1 MEQRATVE
9 EGAVKMV
16 LMLTLLVIDQEG
28 RRLWQDTVSP
38 ECGLSLLLEL
48 ILELQQDPTH

>member
-38 ECGLSLLLEL
+38 GCGLSLLLEL